1 MFQYTRK
8 LDISTITT
16 YAGLCLCNC
25 RLLYMYVYY
34 FLYDKLKLS

>member
-1 MFQYTRK
+1 MFQYK
-8 LDISTITT
+8 LVISAITT
-16 YAGLCLCNC
+16 YARLCLCNC